1 MKKYMKRK
9 SIGNWEQWTQKQLK
23 KYIVARIRKIL
34 KNKGISVKPYRIYNK
49 RMLLERIF
57 KAHSGPKFLQYK
69 PVIRLTVNAIAREY
83 YESHDV
89 AHRHAN
95 TVGITTVRAMA
106 SEMFNSGDEK
116 AFWSGLILLLTHFT
130 GCRAKE
136 ALRLQWSD
144 WNKTKN
150 ENGKFWT
157 FKIRTSKSNMI
168 PLRNEQITIKL
179 GPSRRELV
187 KQFIVHYRKSGK
199 PSKGYIFDQKWGT
212 TANVNYQLKKFSR
225 TEKIDPP
232 LSAHSGRN
240 FVLKQMILAGI
251 EESSIKT
258 FMRWTDNSQM
268 LQHYKN
274 TTLEC
279 TAKGAAFRLHEFNF

>member
-1 MKKYMKRK
+1 
-9 SIGNWEQWTQKQLK
+9 
-23 KYIVARIRKIL
+23 
-34 KNKGISVKPYRIYNK
+34 
-49 RMLLERIF
+49 MLLERIF
-57 KAHSGPKFLQYK
+57 RARSGPKFLQYK

-83 YESHDV
+83 YDSHDV
-89 AHRHAN
+89 THRHAN
-95 TVGITTVRAMA
+95 TVGIVSVRAMA
-106 SEMFNSGDEK
+106 AEMFNSGEPK

-144 WNKTKN
+144 WNRITN

-179 GPSRRELV
+179 GPSRRELQ
-187 KQFIVHYRKSGK
+187 KFFIIHFKKSGK
-199 PSKGYIFDQKWGT
+199 PKDGFIFDQKWGT
-212 TANVNYQLKKFSR
+212 TANVNYQLKKFS
-225 TEKIDPP
+225 KIEQIMPP
-232 LSAHSGRN
+232 LTAHSGRN

-279 TAKGAAFRLHEFNF
+279 TPKGAAFQLSEFNF